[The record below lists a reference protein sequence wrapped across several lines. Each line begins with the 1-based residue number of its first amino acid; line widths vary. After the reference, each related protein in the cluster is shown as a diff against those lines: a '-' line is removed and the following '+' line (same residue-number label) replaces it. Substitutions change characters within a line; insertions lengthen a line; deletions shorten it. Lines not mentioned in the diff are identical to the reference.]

1 MQYRVNL
8 AQADVINMNNRC
20 YSKEC
25 LEQIKNQIN
34 KKQIV
39 VCDEISEGQ
48 MTPNKQI
55 GKTIKAEIVDNCLY
69 ADISLFKPILA
80 KFINLSIIGRVEI
93 DNTVKE
99 LWFGGKAKG
108 VRYTDE
114 NDMQLLLNH
123 YEIKEPEINF
133 LFVSN
138 TYSFS
143 KDKFKTS
150 NFVNQGIFNNE

>member
-39 VCDEISEGQ
+39 VCDEISECQ

-55 GKTIKAEIVDNCLY
+55 GKVIKAEIVDDCLY
-69 ADISLFKPILA
+69 ADINLFKPTSA

-93 DNTVKE
+93 DNTVKK
-99 LWFGGKAKG
+99 LWVGGKAKG

-114 NDMQLLLNH
+114 NDIQYCMNH

-133 LFVSN
+133 LFISN

-150 NFVNQGIFNNE
+150 NFVKQGIFNNE